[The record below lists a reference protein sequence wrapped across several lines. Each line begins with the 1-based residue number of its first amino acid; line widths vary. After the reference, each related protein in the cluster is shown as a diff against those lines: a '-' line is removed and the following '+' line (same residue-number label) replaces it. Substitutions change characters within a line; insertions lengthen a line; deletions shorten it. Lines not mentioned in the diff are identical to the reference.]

1 MFFLF
6 SGNNGAVLVRN
17 AAGVEYMDSMKFAKL
32 VIAVDMDGTMLFAD
46 NRFHPLDVAF
56 LKQDLPLTV
65 VFATGRS
72 LTGMRLPLAVNGLIE
87 ESEPVPYPLVLHN
100 GALVYLPGQRL
111 HRHFAFEPDIA
122 AELVRRVLAFPQDL
136 AVVAQGEGREWLI
149 RTSPYGGP
157 RAIIYGYRPLPWQ
170 PGEAVPIFSKLLCI
184 SDQPPALEELAHI
197 LRDLPIEGNSSLGDL
212 YEMTPSGVTKAT
224 GLNALLPALGVEDV
238 PLITVGDGE
247 NDFTMLDMADLACAP
262 ANAHPPLKAHA
273 RFIFERSE
281 RGIFQPVL
289 EAALE
294 RLPLPQAVQGQ
305 LRAVMVTSG

>member
-1 MFFLF
+1 M
-6 SGNNGAVLVRN
+6 
-17 AAGVEYMDSMKFAKL
+17 EMKSSQF
-32 VIAVDMDGTMLFAD
+32 VIAVDMDGTMLFAE

-56 LKQDLPLTV
+56 LKQELPLTV

-72 LTGMRLPLAVNGLIE
+72 LTGMRLPLIINGLI
-87 ESEPVPYPLVLHN
+87 SEGQRVPYPLVLHN
-100 GALVYLPGQRL
+100 GALVYLPGEQV
-111 HRHFAFEPDIA
+111 HRHFAFDQQT
-122 AELVRRVLAFPQDL
+122 AEQLVERVLAFPHDL

-170 PGEAVPIFSKLLCI
+170 PGQPVPVFSKLLCI
-184 SDQPPALEELAHI
+184 SDQPPVLEELAQT
-197 LRDLPIEGNSSLGDL
+197 LSDLPIEGNSSLGDL
-212 YEMTPSGVTKAT
+212 YEMTPKGVTKAT
-224 GLNALLPALGVEDV
+224 GLSALLPALGLQNV

-273 RFIFERSE
+273 QFVFDRNE

-294 RLPLPQAVQGQ
+294 RFSLPEAVQGQ

>member
-1 MFFLF
+1 
-6 SGNNGAVLVRN
+6 
-17 AAGVEYMDSMKFAKL
+17 MKLTKL

-65 VFATGRS
+65 IFATGRS
-72 LTGMRLPLAVNGLIE
+72 LTGMRLPLTINGLIG

-100 GALVYLPGQRL
+100 GALVYLPGQRV
-111 HRHFAFEPDIA
+111 HRHFAFEPGIA
-122 AELVRRVLAFPQDL
+122 AELVQRVLAFPQDL

-157 RAIIYGYRPLPWQ
+157 RAIYYGYRPLAWQ
-170 PGEAVPIFSKLLCI
+170 PGEALPVFSKLLCI
-184 SDQPPALEELAHI
+184 SDQPEVLKELEET
-197 LRDLPIEGNSSLGDL
+197 LRSLPLEGNSSLGDL
-212 YEMTPSGVTKAT
+212 YEMTPKGVTKAT

-262 ANAHPPLKAHA
+262 ANAHPPLKTHA
-273 RFIFERSE
+273 QFIFDRSE

-289 EAALE
+289 EAAME
-294 RLPLPQAVQGQ
+294 RLPLPEAVQGQ
-305 LRAVMVTSG
+305 LRAVMFTSG

>member
-1 MFFLF
+1 M
-6 SGNNGAVLVRN
+6 NGMNSL
-17 AAGVEYMDSMKFAKL
+17 EL
-32 VIAVDMDGTMLFAD
+32 VIAVDMDGTMLFAE
-46 NRFHPLDVAF
+46 NRFHPMDVEF
-56 LKQDLPLTV
+56 LKQELPLTV

-72 LTGMRLPLAVNGLIE
+72 LTGMRLPLLINGLIAE
-87 ESEPVPYPLVLHN
+87 NQPVPYPLVLHN
-100 GALVYLPGQRL
+100 GALVYLPGERV
-111 HRHFAFEPDIA
+111 HRHFAFEPSVA
-122 AELVRRVLAFPQDL
+122 AVLIERMLAFPHPL

-170 PGEAVPIFSKLLCI
+170 PGEPVPVFSKLLCI
-184 SDQPPALEELAHI
+184 SDQPPVLEELAQI

-212 YEMTPSGVTKAT
+212 YEMTPKGVTKAT
-224 GLNALLPALGVEDV
+224 GLSALLPALGLQDV

-273 RFIFERSE
+273 QFIFDRNE

-294 RLPLPQAVQGQ
+294 RLPLAESVQGR